1 MYLSICRIILLNQG
15 ANYKGVALKH
25 EATILVE
32 LLRYD
37 DSTDDKVFEEL
48 LELQQ
53 YIALRTAKNKDLEYY
68 IVSYSKS
75 KGKDRGVVIVIRGI
89 PEIAYRE
96 SELLVDY
103 IKSRF
108 TTITCNRLNN
118 YGKTVK
124 LELPVSQN
132 FF

>member
-1 MYLSICRIILLNQG
+1 MYLSICKIIFLNQG
-15 ANYKGVALKH
+15 ANYKGVTLKH
-25 EATILVE
+25 KTTILVE

-68 IVSYSKS
+68 IVSYSKR
-75 KGKDRGVVIVIRGI
+75 KGKDKGVVIVIRGM

-103 IKSRF
+103 IKGRF

-118 YGKTVK
+118 RGKTIK

>member
-1 MYLSICRIILLNQG
+1 MKR
-15 ANYKGVALKH
+15 
-25 EATILVE
+25 ETTILVE
-32 LLRYD
+32 LLRYH

-48 LELQQ
+48 LELQR

-68 IVSYSKS
+68 IVSYSKN
-75 KGKDRGVVIVIRGI
+75 KGRDKGVVIVIRGI

-108 TTITCNRLNN
+108 TTITCNSLNR
-118 YGKTVK
+118 GKTVK

>member
-1 MYLSICRIILLNQG
+1 MYLSICKIIFLNKG
-15 ANYKGVALKH
+15 ANYRGAILKR
-25 EATILVE
+25 ETTILVE
-32 LLRYD
+32 LLRYY

-48 LELQQ
+48 LELQR

-68 IVSYSKS
+68 IISYSKN
-75 KGKDRGVVIVIRGI
+75 KGKDKGVVIVIRGI
-89 PEIAYRE
+89 PEMTYRE

-108 TTITCNRLNN
+108 TTITCNRLNR
-118 YGKTVK
+118 GKTVK
-124 LELPVSQN
+124 LELPVPQN